1 MKKGNT
7 KITAGMLIFTSLY
20 LLVFP
25 VLILFLSGDWLWL
38 EGWIFSIW
46 LLVLC
51 ETIIIFLYRNDPELL
66 AERYK
71 RPGTGNQK
79 GWDKYVVY
87 ALVVL
92 FLLWIIIIPVDAKRF
107 GWSPLFPLWL
117 KILGVAVLLLSSFLF
132 FRSYKDNTY
141 LSPLVRIQTERKQ
154 RVVSSGVYGFV
165 RHPMYLGGILLF
177 IGAPAL
183 LGSIWGFILGAA
195 VTFLIVLRIILEEKT
210 LVAELEGY
218 SEYQKKVRFRLVPFI
233 W

>member
-165 RHPMYLGGILLF
+165 RHPMYLGAILMF
-177 IGAPAL
+177 VGAPLL
-183 LGSIWGFILGAA
+183 LGSCYGLLAGFALTILLMARIWGEEAMLS
-195 VTFLIVLRIILEEKT
+195 RDLEF
-210 LVAELEGY
+210 
-218 SEYQKKVRFRLVPFI
+218 FRTDRSKYPRSA
-233 W
+233 